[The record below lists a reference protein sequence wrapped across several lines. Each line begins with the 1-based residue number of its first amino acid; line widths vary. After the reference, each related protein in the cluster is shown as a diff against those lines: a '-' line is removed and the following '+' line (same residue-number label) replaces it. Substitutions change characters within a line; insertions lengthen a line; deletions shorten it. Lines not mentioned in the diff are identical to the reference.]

1 MFVLEVLNKNLEHN
15 SKPTL
20 NSLFRMALI
29 TGSGRGIGKKT
40 AILLSK
46 KGFNLI
52 ISSRNQNEIDSVVN
66 EIK

>member
-1 MFVLEVLNKNLEHN
+1 
-15 SKPTL
+15 
-20 NSLFRMALI
+20 MALV
-29 TGSGRGIGKKT
+29 TGSGRGIGKET

-52 ISSRNQNEIDSVVN
+52 ICSRNQNEIDSVVK

>member
-29 TGSGRGIGKKT
+29 TGSGRGIGKKQ
-40 AILLSK
+40 LFYCPRRVS
-46 KGFNLI
+46 
-52 ISSRNQNEIDSVVN
+52 ISLYVQEIGMR
-66 EIK
+66 